1 LIRLEN
7 VTAGYGND
15 APILD
20 DFTVE
25 FPSETTTAV
34 IGPSGCGKS
43 TVLKLVSG
51 LLYPRSGKVL
61 IDGEPLTP
69 SNLLTI
75 RRRMGYVIQDGGLF
89 PHLTA
94 KANVDLMARN
104 LKLKMKDIDDR
115 IANLLELT
123 HFDESLLSRYPGEL
137 SGGQRQ
143 RVGLMRALMLE
154 PSSLLLDEP
163 LGALDPMVR
172 SSLQDELK
180 EIFLRTKV
188 TVVLVTHDMDE
199 AAFLADKIVLMKE
212 GKIVQH
218 GQYEEFL
225 QSPKHPFVEEF
236 LGAQRKV
243 ISA

>member
-7 VTAGYGND
+7 VTAGYGSD

-25 FPSETTTAV
+25 FPRETTTAV

-43 TVLKLVSG
+43 TILKLISG

-69 SNLLTI
+69 ANLLTT

-94 KANVDLMARN
+94 RANVDLMARN
-104 LKLKMKDIDDR
+104 LRWKKKDISER
-115 IANLLELT
+115 IATLLELT
-123 HFDESLLSRYPGEL
+123 HFNEALLDRYPGEL

-163 LGALDPMVR
+163 FGALDPMVR

-199 AAFLADKIVLMKE
+199 AAFLADKIVLMNE
-212 GKIVQH
+212 GKIVQE
-218 GQYEEFL
+218 GPYEQFL
-225 QSPKHPFVEEF
+225 KTPKHPFVKDF